1 MTTLKGN
8 LKTFLFKFYFKESQA
23 IQSQLFCATHRV
35 KSPLRYPMLVLE
47 AFSATVFDS
56 NLYYNCTSELRI
68 LASRQKSM
76 QFW

>member
-8 LKTFLFKFYFKESQA
+8 LKTFLFNFYIKESQA

-56 NLYYNCTSELRI
+56 NNLPFFLKI
-68 LASRQKSM
+68 ASCFRS
-76 QFW
+76 FET